1 MTDPTP
7 TEATPADRRER
18 FEADLAEIQVK
29 TGAAASE
36 PRMILLGWVLMVAGI
51 VLAVAAF
58 VASGSQSDSRDVIS
72 SVILG
77 LAGVGIT
84 VMGAAVFLRYSLGR
98 FLRAWMLRLVYEQ
111 QQQRP

>member
-1 MTDPTP
+1 VTDPNP

-29 TGAAASE
+29 TGAAANE
-36 PRMILLGWVLMVAGI
+36 PRMVALGWVLMIAGI
-51 VLAVAAF
+51 AVAIGAF
-58 VASGSQSDSRDVIS
+58 FASGSQADSRDVIS

-77 LAGVGIT
+77 LAGVGLT

-98 FLRAWMLRLVYEQ
+98 FFRAWLLRLVYEQ
-111 QQQRP
+111 QQGR